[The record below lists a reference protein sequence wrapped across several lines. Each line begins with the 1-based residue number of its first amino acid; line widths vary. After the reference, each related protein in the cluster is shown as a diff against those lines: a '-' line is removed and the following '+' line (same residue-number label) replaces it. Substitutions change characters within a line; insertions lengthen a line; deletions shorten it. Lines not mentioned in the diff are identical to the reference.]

1 MTLRDGITGAWEL
14 LSFTVTD
21 GSRPLGTEPQGLILY
36 TEDGHM
42 SAQLTGGDQH
52 IAYGGRFS
60 VDETTAT
67 VHHQVSISTMPE
79 LLAQPQFRH
88 AAIHGD
94 ELTLSTA
101 DAVLLW
107 RRPAAQDCR

>member
-1 MTLRDGITGAWEL
+1 MTLRGDITGAWEL
-14 LSFTVTD
+14 VSFTVSD
-21 GSRPLGTEPQGLILY
+21 GSRPLGGQPRGLILY

-60 VDETTAT
+60 VDETSAT

-88 AAIHGD
+88 AAIVGD

-101 DAVLLW
+101 DAVLVW

>member
-1 MTLRDGITGAWEL
+1 MTLRGDITGAWEL
-14 LSFTVTD
+14 LSFTGAD
-21 GSRPLGTEPQGLILY
+21 GSRPLGDRPRGLILY

-42 SAQLTGGDQH
+42 SAQLTGSDQH

-60 VDETTAT
+60 VDESSAT
-67 VHHQVSISTMPE
+67 IHHQVSISTMPE
-79 LLAQPQFRH
+79 LLTQPQCRQ
-88 AAIHGD
+88 AAVHGD

-101 DAVLLW
+101 DAVLVW